1 MKKRVAVLMGGK
13 SGEREVSLRSGAAVA
28 GALRKMGHDVLPI
41 DVAGSLV
48 TNLTEICLDTDVV
61 FNALHGRYGEDGC
74 VQGLCELLKVPYTHS
89 GVLASAL
96 AMDKV
101 VSKRLFLH
109 AGIPVPYGEVFSPGE
124 IRARAPMSRPY
135 VVKPINEGS
144 SLGVHIVRKGE
155 KWPGTDEKGGD
166 DEPMLVED
174 YVPGRELTVAIM
186 EERSLEVLEI
196 KPVQGFYD
204 YDAKYT
210 KGSVQYIIP
219 AVVPKSTREEVLHF
233 ALLAHQTLGCRGVT
247 RADFRYD
254 GSDDGLGL
262 RLLELNTQPGLTPT
276 SLVPEIAAHVG
287 IDFQRLISWMVEDAR
302 CSA

>member
-1 MKKRVAVLMGGK
+1 MKKRVVVLMGGK

-28 GALRKMGHDVLPI
+28 NALREMGHDVLPV
-41 DVAGSLV
+41 DVVGSLG
-48 TNLTEICLDTDVV
+48 TILSEIRLDTDVV

-74 VQGLCELLKVPYTHS
+74 VQGLCELLRVPYTHS

-101 VSKRLFLH
+101 VSKRLFVD
-109 AGIPVPYGEVFSPGE
+109 AGIPVPYGEVFSPE
-124 IRARAPMSRPY
+124 DIRARAPMSCPY

-144 SLGVHIVRKGE
+144 SLGVHIVWKGE
-155 KWPGTDEKGGD
+155 KWPGAAKAGGD

-204 YDAKYT
+204 YNAKYT

-254 GSDDGLGL
+254 GSEDGLGL

-287 IDFQRLISWMVEDAR
+287 IDFQRLVSWMVEDAR